1 MNLFNKLNSIIL
13 KPKTTWFFPIPV
25 PSKAVSSQKLVDFQ
39 EDPPVFPG
47 PLNPTEHSI
56 FHHNYLPGGFHV
68 VIKCPILWN
77 NQLPSLQMEAV
88 PNVGES
94 SIGKPAVGGF
104 LFVGSSG
111 VAGRGQSNDS
121 REGKSFPF
129 LINFLFWNN
138 IGYTEKFYFLCI
150 SFFL

>member
-1 MNLFNKLNSIIL
+1 
-13 KPKTTWFFPIPV
+13 
-25 PSKAVSSQKLVDFQ
+25 
-39 EDPPVFPG
+39 
-47 PLNPTEHSI
+47 
-56 FHHNYLPGGFHV
+56 
-68 VIKCPILWN
+68 
-77 NQLPSLQMEAV
+77 MEAV

-104 LFVGSSG
+104 LFVGASG

-150 SFFL
+150 SFFSLKFFFTMVDLQCSVNFCYTAK

>member
-1 MNLFNKLNSIIL
+1 
-13 KPKTTWFFPIPV
+13 
-25 PSKAVSSQKLVDFQ
+25 
-39 EDPPVFPG
+39 
-47 PLNPTEHSI
+47 
-56 FHHNYLPGGFHV
+56 
-68 VIKCPILWN
+68 
-77 NQLPSLQMEAV
+77 MEAV

-121 REGKSFPF
+121 HEGKGFPF

-138 IGYTEKFYFLCI
+138 IGYTEKFYF
-150 SFFL
+150 FYTFLFKNIL